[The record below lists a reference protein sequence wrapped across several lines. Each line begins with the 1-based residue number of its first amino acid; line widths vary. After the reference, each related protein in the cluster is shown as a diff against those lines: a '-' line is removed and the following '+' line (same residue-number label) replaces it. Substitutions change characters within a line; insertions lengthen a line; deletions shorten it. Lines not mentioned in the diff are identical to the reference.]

1 MSAVTAVGAMA
12 TPDTAV
18 VDDAELEDTVLE
30 GALVDPE
37 LLRTIQRVAH
47 REYLLGREQTQTYRH
62 PLTRPVRRRPST
74 VRSLRTVRGTTAR
87 KVTWSR

>member
-1 MSAVTAVGAMA
+1 MSAVRAGAPG
-12 TPDTAV
+12 TGPG
-18 VDDAELEDTVLE
+18 EDTEDADVLE
-30 GALVDPE
+30 GVLVDPE

-62 PLTRPVRRRPST
+62 PLTRPVRHRPSA
-74 VRSLRTVRGTTAR
+74 VRTTRSARGTTAR